1 MKVGVLALQGA
12 FIEHAN
18 ALKKLGVEPVLI
30 RNVRDLEGIKGLILP
45 GGESTAIGKLL
56 VDLNLMIPIK
66 ILIENG
72 LPTFG
77 TCAGMI
83 LLAKN
88 LSNDSRK
95 HLGVMDI
102 TVKRNAYGRQNDS
115 FSTEEPFKGIEPKVE
130 MVFIRAPYIESVGK
144 NVEILA
150 EVDSNIVAA
159 REKNM
164 LVTSFHPELTSD
176 LKVHEY
182 FLNMI
187 DTIKGQIPS

>member
-12 FIEHAN
+12 FIEHVN
-18 ALKKLGVEPVLI
+18 SLKKLGVEPILI
-30 RNVRDLEGIKGLILP
+30 KNIDDLKDLEGLILP

-56 VDLNLMIPIK
+56 VDLDLISPI
-66 ILIENG
+66 INLIENG
-72 LPTFG
+72 LPIFG

-83 LLAKN
+83 LLAKH
-88 LSNDSRK
+88 LSNDHRK
-95 HLGVMDI
+95 HLTTMDI

-115 FSTEEPFKGIEPKVE
+115 FSTEENFKGIDSKVN
-130 MVFIRAPYIESVGK
+130 MVFIRAPYIESVGP

-150 EVDSNIVAA
+150 RVDSNIVAA

-176 LKVHEY
+176 LKVHKY
-182 FLNMI
+182 FLDI
-187 DTIKGQIPS
+187 IKGANL